1 MSTAAES
8 SVFEMQANDV
18 QWSQAE
24 KKVARAAFERAYE
37 REIQALVTEVR
48 ERAYTVGEV
57 EDLWT
62 LHDFLSARRHDLE
75 GKYDYRYS
83 ALIFVF
89 ARLVQEGWLDL
100 QELEGLA
107 ADKLTKVSALTR
119 MGCRF

>member
-1 MSTAAES
+1 
-8 SVFEMQANDV
+8 MQANDV

-48 ERAYTVGEV
+48 ERAHTVGEV
-57 EDLWT
+57 DDLWT

-83 ALIFVF
+83 VLIFVF

-100 QELEGLA
+100 HELEGLA
-107 ADKLTKVSALTR
+107 SDKLTKVSALTR
-119 MGCRF
+119 IGCHF

>member
-1 MSTAAES
+1 
-8 SVFEMQANDV
+8 MQANDI

-48 ERAYTVGEV
+48 ERARTVGKV
-57 EDLWT
+57 DDLWT

-75 GKYDYRYS
+75 GKYDYRYPV
-83 ALIFVF
+83 LIFVF
-89 ARLVQEGWLDL
+89 ARLVQEGWLEL

-119 MGCRF
+119 MGCYF